1 MVDAQIDVQ
10 CFSLFFWHT
19 AGRRRMKRKLEEL
32 NLLDD
37 FLFGTLIS
45 HPIYGERFARILIK
59 TILNRDI
66 KILKIIPQMNYY
78 GQDTNRHGARLDVYI
93 EEEDGVVQGNVRLG
107 NIYDIEPE
115 QNSNKASRNSLPRRV
130 RFYRSMID
138 ARNLQSGNDYAQLKN
153 VIIIILL
160 PYDPFGYDRM
170 VYTVRNKCL
179 EEPEMEYDDGAL
191 NLFIYTKGKTG
202 ATSQE
207 LKELLQYLENTTW
220 NNAVNEPLRE
230 VQSMVDKVKY
240 DREVSISYMKSYER
254 DWMMRNEG
262 MAAGRADAIT
272 KLAKTIQEFLSD
284 LGTIPEDI
292 VTKIN
297 SETDLDIL
305 TIWLKLAAK
314 SISIEEFAQKMN

>member
-1 MVDAQIDVQ
+1 
-10 CFSLFFWHT
+10 
-19 AGRRRMKRKLEEL
+19 MKRKLEEL

-59 TILNRDI
+59 TILSKDI

-78 GQDTNRHGARLDVYI
+78 GQDTDRHGARLDVYI
-93 EEEDGVVQGNVRLG
+93 EEEDSMVQGNVQLG
-107 NIYDIEPE
+107 TIYDIEPDR
-115 QNSNKASRNSLPRRV
+115 NNNKASRDALPRRV
-130 RFYRSMID
+130 RFYRSTID
-138 ARNLQSGNDYAQLKN
+138 ARNLQSGAGYERLKN
-153 VIIIILL
+153 LIIIMLL
-160 PYDPFGYDRM
+160 PYDPFGYNRM

-191 NLFIYTKGKTG
+191 NLFIYTRGKIG
-202 ATSQE
+202 AISQE
-207 LKELLQYLENTTW
+207 FKELLQYLENTTW

-262 MAAGRADAIT
+262 LEEGLATGRA
-272 KLAKTIQEFLSD
+272 KLAKTIQDFLSD
-284 LGTIPEDI
+284 LGAIPEDI
-292 VTKIN
+292 ATKIN
-297 SETDLDIL
+297 NETDLDTL
-305 TIWLKLAAK
+305 TFWTKLAAK
-314 SISIEEFAQKMN
+314 STSIEEFAQKMN